1 MSPETVE
8 TAQRLFFALW
18 PDVDVRYAIESVSR
32 HQLRKQ
38 AKRTPGEKLHIT
50 LAFPGKVTAPVRECL
65 EASAGSIHATPF
77 ELDIDRAGYWS
88 RPRIVWVGPSHIPAE
103 LWALVE
109 SLRGTLG
116 ECGLAPESRPY
127 QPHITL
133 ARKANRGLPVTDI
146 EPIHW
151 SVGDFCLAESVTD
164 PQGARYR
171 ILRRWPLEG

>member
-1 MSPETVE
+1 
-8 TAQRLFFALW
+8 
-18 PDVDVRYAIESVSR
+18 
-32 HQLRKQ
+32 
-38 AKRTPGEKLHIT
+38 
-50 LAFPGKVTAPVRECL
+50 
-65 EASAGSIHATPF
+65 
-77 ELDIDRAGYWS
+77 
-88 RPRIVWVGPSHIPAE
+88 
-103 LWALVE
+103 LVE